1 MQSSQGGIDK
11 HDQRDWAMFTS
22 TILLLSAASRLARDE
37 LDALISAGT
46 NHDPHVDELRR
57 AHSGVAA
64 LGTIADHV
72 EEGDGS

>member
-1 MQSSQGGIDK
+1 MQSSKRTSAK
-11 HDQRDWAMFTS
+11 HDERDWAMFTS
-22 TILLLSAASRLARDE
+22 TILLVSSSARLARHE

-64 LGTIADHV
+64 LGTIADHL